1 MSSSTPSS
9 KSILFIDGHDT
20 DRHYYAERLRLTC
33 PDFLVIEVASGS
45 EALKIYKDRRIDCVI
60 LELGLP
66 DGSGFEVLAKLVPVA
81 RAPEIPVVV
90 LTELSQESLL
100 KVARMNGAQIVLQKA
115 FVSGD
120 MLEKAVWKA
129 LAAVPRDPKKA

>member
-1 MSSSTPSS
+1 VSSPTPSS

-45 EALKIYKDRRIDCVI
+45 EALKIYKDRRIDCVV

-66 DGSGFEVLAKLVPVA
+66 DGSGFEVLSKLVPVA

-90 LTELSQESLL
+90 LTQLSHESLL
-100 KVARMNGAQIVLQKA
+100 QVARRNGAQIVLQKA

-120 MLEKAVWKA
+120 MLEQAVLKA
-129 LAAVPRDPKKA
+129 LAGVQRDWKKN